1 MVDLSENGDIPATG
15 NPTFRH
21 LLAAIPTASLVQGD
35 PDAVVSGV
43 THDSRRVAAGDLFV
57 AIPGERHDARRFV
70 ADALARGAAGVVT
83 EGPVDV
89 PDGTVVVR
97 VPSARAAL
105 ADFAAAVY
113 GPAPERLRLIGVTGT
128 DGKTTTTHM
137 IHAVLEAHGERA
149 GRLSTV
155 GMTAGDGAPAAGF
168 GFTTPEAGDLH
179 RMLAGL
185 ADAGCTTAVTEVS
198 SHALA
203 LQRVRGCVFQV
214 AVFTNLTPEHLDF
227 HGSMPEYAAAKAQL
241 FAMVAQKAP
250 DGFGV
255 VNADDPASEV
265 MRRHGPARILSYGID
280 NDADVRAV
288 GIRCEPDRTVF
299 TLTTPWGD
307 QEIVSAIPGRVNVY
321 NWLAAAT
328 TALGLG
334 LPLEAIRAA
343 AEVTTVD
350 GRLESVDCGQPF
362 KVFVDFAHTPHALA
376 TVLRTVRP
384 QTRNRL
390 MVLFGHAGGRDAANR
405 APMGAVAA
413 GLADVVMVT
422 ADNPL
427 HEDPAAIAEEILA
440 GARER
445 EGGTTDISVNV
456 DRREALRALVERA
469 EPGDTIVL
477 AGKGHE
483 RYQAL
488 AEGKVE
494 WNDAEEARRALAARG
509 WTTPRSGSADA
520 ARRTAV
526 PQQRAASD
534 GPAEASAVMAAP
546 GRQPGGGAS

>member
-1 MVDLSENGDIPATG
+1 MTT
-15 NPTFRH
+15 NPTIRH
-21 LLAAIPTASLVQGD
+21 LLAAVPTASLEQGD
-35 PDAVVSGV
+35 ADGPISGV
-43 THDSRRVAAGDLFV
+43 THDSRRVGAGELFV
-57 AIPGERHDARRFV
+57 AIPGERYDARRFV

-89 PDGTVVVR
+89 PDGTVVIR

-105 ADFAAAVY
+105 ADFATAVY

-137 IHAVLEAHGERA
+137 IHAALEAHGERA

-155 GMTAGDGAPAAGF
+155 GMTAGEGAPPAGF

-179 RMLAGL
+179 RMLAGM
-185 ADAGCTTAVTEVS
+185 ADAGCTTAVAEVS

-203 LQRVRGCVFQV
+203 LQRVRGCTFQV

-241 FAMVAQKAP
+241 FAMVARKAP
-250 DGFGV
+250 GGFGV
-255 VNADDPASEV
+255 VNADDPASAV
-265 MRRHGPARILSYGID
+265 MRQHGPSRILSYGID

-288 GIRCEPDRTVF
+288 DIRCEPDQTTF
-299 TLTTPWGD
+299 TMVTPWGE
-307 QEIVSAIPGRVNVY
+307 QKIVSAIPGRVNVY

-334 LPLEAIRAA
+334 VSLEAVRAA

-350 GRLESVDCGQPF
+350 GRLESVDSGQPF

-376 TVLRTVRP
+376 TVLKTVRP
-384 QTRNRL
+384 QTKNRL

-427 HEDPAAIAEEILA
+427 HEDPEAIATEIVA

-445 EGGTTDISVNV
+445 EGATHDVSVNV
-456 DRREALRALVERA
+456 DRRQALRTLIDRA

-488 AEGKVE
+488 AQGKVE
-494 WNDAEEARRALAARG
+494 WNDADEARLALAARG
-509 WTTPRSGSADA
+509 WTSPEPETTTRPS
-520 ARRTAV
+520 V

-534 GPAEASAVMAAP
+534 GPAEAAGVT
-546 GRQPGGGAS
+546 RQQGGVA